1 MVKKSRRGKSK
12 TCSARH
18 ARHTRKRQRFG
29 GGVETAKKYFHKNI
43 KKQYPNI
50 VHDEFLKSMQG
61 VVFPPVEDVETY
73 DENQVETKFKPML
86 DEIIGMT
93 DNKEL
98 IDFVMQ
104 LYLTGNMG
112 VPNSMENIG
121 RLIDNANKF
130 KVLKQNRMNDGKQL
144 IPKDF
149 PSLSALE
156 EFIHAKQGEL
166 QQIIEKNLKRSRTSA
181 LQKKLKEEGEVD
193 VEVVLETPYY
203 IVYRPTTEAGSKF
216 YGRETRWCTAA
227 EKHNRFSHY
236 NRDGNLYIIQNKRN
250 PRDKTQFHPNS
261 VHPNAMQCMNPR
273 DKPVSAEEIERLFQD
288 EALKKWFKDTLT
300 QTLSTLPGS
309 EHPLFYLNY
318 GIKHQYTKGFPINLF
333 NAVFDI
339 GEMPEALNHIRT
351 ELLENDSRMAI
362 TTLHP
367 LSETDMMHIFKDKDF
382 KERFMQRHFGNSL
395 GHSLFWYT
403 KLKNQYPEYFDD
415 EQTMFELLTKPSGS
429 KDDFKLL
436 SDRLQRDY
444 NFVKRLVSAKYE
456 DDNPTKY
463 YWPAMNSLSNED
475 KAKLTELCK
484 KNEMEQFQPHTV
496 PSQPN
501 EQGARQ

>member
-1 MVKKSRRGKSK
+1 
-12 TCSARH
+12 
-18 ARHTRKRQRFG
+18 
-29 GGVETAKKYFHKNI
+29 
-43 KKQYPNI
+43 
-50 VHDEFLKSMQG
+50 
-61 VVFPPVEDVETY
+61 
-73 DENQVETKFKPML
+73 
-86 DEIIGMT
+86 
-93 DNKEL
+93 
-98 IDFVMQ
+98 
-104 LYLTGNMG
+104 
-112 VPNSMENIG
+112 
-121 RLIDNANKF
+121 
-130 KVLKQNRMNDGKQL
+130 
-144 IPKDF
+144 
-149 PSLSALE
+149 
-156 EFIHAKQGEL
+156 
-166 QQIIEKNLKRSRTSA
+166 
-181 LQKKLKEEGEVD
+181 
-193 VEVVLETPYY
+193 
-203 IVYRPTTEAGSKF
+203 
-216 YGRETRWCTAA
+216 
-227 EKHNRFSHY
+227 
-236 NRDGNLYIIQNKRN
+236 
-250 PRDKTQFHPNS
+250 
-261 VHPNAMQCMNPR
+261 MNPR

-484 KNEMEQFQPHTV
+484 KIEMEQFQPHTV